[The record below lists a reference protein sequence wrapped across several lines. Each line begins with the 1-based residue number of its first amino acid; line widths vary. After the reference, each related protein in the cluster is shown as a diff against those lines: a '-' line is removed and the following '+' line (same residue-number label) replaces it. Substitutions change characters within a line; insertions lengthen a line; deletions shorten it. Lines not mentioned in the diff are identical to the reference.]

1 MSLYDFSIEEYA
13 EFLKEELAGT
23 NAVPLGIEM
32 MGKPG
37 RKPKNATQVE
47 PLTTLDN
54 DKPDPLCDDPNPM
67 DQDEDAAV
75 DLVESQVIPSI
86 DIQPDRQEVYIDF
99 SPDDQI
105 FTKYDGEAKLYGHLC
120 NVILNRLADCDSKV
134 AEWDKIAGEYN
145 NGTLAPELYRLK
157 GKRTERALR
166 LWIERYQEAQQN
178 MYALIHRS
186 RNKEHKRKVTDQE
199 SALLL
204 QVLLHPN
211 QVTIGSAISALKSK
225 ARMGWINSPSS
236 VPTLRRW
243 CTEWAEDN
251 PALWNQTRKG
261 SKFVAEHIIKTIIRD
276 NVLDVGEVWVA
287 DGHTLAF
294 DIYNPKTGKAQR
306 MTMIMVLDW
315 ASRYP
320 VGASLAFTEDSQH
333 IQIAFRNGFLNWG
346 ALPKYVYLD
355 NGRAF
360 KSKLFHEAW
369 ESHDLEI
376 EMGGIFP
383 KLNIG
388 AQFAASYNAKAKVI
402 ERFFKTFQEQFER
415 FISSFRGS
423 CIDNKPAPLMRNE
436 KWAQKLYKSVP
447 PTIEEAMQM
456 IGFYVRYVYGET
468 PHGGLGGKTP
478 WQVFSSAPL
487 PSDRLVQPGKL
498 NFMMLSAERKAVR
511 NDGIVFNKLR
521 YWHPALIDLVGKP
534 VIFRYDLAD
543 ARWILVYDTKDVFI
557 CQAELRQTQHPFIKL
572 AMDQPMAHKALKQE
586 YTYIKKLQRNTE
598 QRSKIFV
605 RKNQETVDALL
616 EPYQRLIAASA
627 NPTFIQPPA
636 LEAPEP
642 GPEQFIA
649 NLEHQV
655 TQLLE
660 DRPEPQVPEQKDNPP
675 TDTKDEDQP
684 FDSGIALNDS
694 FKEMC
699 DFIGIKQAVR
709 R

>member
-1 MSLYDFSIEEYA
+1 MEQTDPSSIYKEA
-13 EFLKEELAGT
+13 EDGSDGADCFES
-23 NAVPLGIEM
+23 
-32 MGKPG
+32 
-37 RKPKNATQVE
+37 Q
-47 PLTTLDN
+47 TL
-54 DKPDPLCDDPNPM
+54 P
-67 DQDEDAAV
+67 AV
-75 DLVESQVIPSI
+75 DS
-86 DIQPDRQEVYIDF
+86 QPDQTDQYIDF
-99 SPDDQI
+99 TPYEQVY
-105 FTKYDGEAKLYGHLC
+105 TKFDGEAKLYGHFC
-120 NVILNRLADCDSKV
+120 TIVLNRLADCESKV
-134 AEWDKIAGEYN
+134 SEWEKIATEYN
-145 NGTLAPELYRLK
+145 NGTLVPELFRMR

-166 LWIERYQEAQQN
+166 LWIERYQEAQQD
-178 MYALIHRS
+178 MYALIHRG

-225 ARMGWINSPSS
+225 ARMGWIESPSS

-251 PALWNQTRKG
+251 PAIWSQTRKG

-276 NVLDVGEVWVA
+276 NILDVGEVWVA

-333 IQIAFRNGFLNWG
+333 IQIAFRNGFLNTSHWHQQADSSG
-346 ALPKYVYLD
+346 NPVQTRPPFAVLPKFVYLD
-355 NGRAF
+355 NGKAF

-388 AQFAASYNAKAKVI
+388 AQFAESYNAKAKVI

-436 KWAQKLYKSVP
+436 KWAQKLYQAVP

-487 PSDRLVQPGKL
+487 PEDRLVQPGKL

-521 YWHPALIDLVGKP
+521 YWHPALIDLIGKP

-598 QRSKIFV
+598 QRSKLFV
-605 RKNQETVDALL
+605 KKNQETVDALL
-616 EPYQRLIAASA
+616 EPYQRLIAASE

-655 TQLLE
+655 TKLLE
-660 DRPEPQVPEQKDNPP
+660 DRPEPQVPEHEK
-675 TDTKDEDQP
+675 TDVNDTNDEDQTSDP
-684 FDSGIALNDS
+684 GIALNDS

-699 DFIGIKQAVR
+699 DFIGIKQAAK
-709 R
+709 

>member
-1 MSLYDFSIEEYA
+1 MSFYDFTVEEYA
-13 EFLKEELAGT
+13 EFLKKELAGT
-23 NAVPLGIEM
+23 DIVPMGIM
-32 MGKPG
+32 TPCKRG
-37 RKPKNATQVE
+37 RKPKQLEQAISTTRMEQSVPSPLYREENAE
-47 PLTTLDN
+47 LDY
-54 DKPDPLCDDPNPM
+54 
-67 DQDEDAAV
+67 A
-75 DLVESQVIPSI
+75 ESQVIPAI
-86 DIQPDRQEVYIDF
+86 DLQPERTAQYIDF
-99 SPDDQI
+99 TPYDQI
-105 FTKYDGEAKLYGHLC
+105 FSKFNGEAKLYGHFCTVVLD
-120 NVILNRLADCDSKV
+120 RLADSESRV
-134 AEWDKIAGEYN
+134 AEWEKIASEYN
-145 NGTLAPELYRLK
+145 NGTLVPELYKLR
-157 GKRTERALR
+157 GNRTERALR
-166 LWIERYQEAQQN
+166 LWIERYQEARQD
-178 MYALIHRS
+178 MYALIHRG
-186 RNKEHKRKVTDQE
+186 RNKEHRRKVTDQE

-211 QVTIGSAISALKSK
+211 QVSVGSAISALKTK
-225 ARMGWINSPSS
+225 ARMGWIASPSS

-243 CTEWAEDN
+243 CKEWEADN
-251 PALWNQTRKG
+251 PAIWNQTRKG
-261 SKFVAEHIIKTIIRD
+261 SKYVAEHIIKTIMRD
-276 NVLDVGEVWVA
+276 SNVLDVGEVWVA

-294 DIYNPKTGKAQR
+294 DIFNPKTGKAQR

-346 ALPKYVYLD
+346 ALPKFVYLD
-355 NGRAF
+355 NGKAF

-369 ESHDLEI
+369 EAHDLEV
-376 EMGGIFP
+376 ELGGIFP

-402 ERFFKTFQEQFER
+402 ERFFLTFQEQFER
-415 FISSFRGS
+415 FVSSFRGS

-487 PSDRLVQPGKL
+487 PQERLVQPCRL

-521 YWHPALIDLVGKP
+521 YWHPALIDLIGKP

-572 AMDQPMAHKALKQE
+572 AMDQPLAHKALKQE
-586 YTYIKKLQRNTE
+586 YTYIKKLQRGTE
-598 QRSKIFV
+598 QRSKLFV
-605 RKNQETVDALL
+605 KKNQETVDALL
-616 EPYQRLIAASA
+616 EPYQRLIATAQ
-627 NPTFIQPPA
+627 NPTFIQAPA

-655 TQLLE
+655 TKLIE
-660 DRPEPQVPEQKDNPP
+660 DRPIPEIPVQDDSDK
-675 TDTKDEDQP
+675 TDLTEKEDQA

-699 DFIGIKQAVR
+699 DFIGIKQAAK
-709 R
+709 